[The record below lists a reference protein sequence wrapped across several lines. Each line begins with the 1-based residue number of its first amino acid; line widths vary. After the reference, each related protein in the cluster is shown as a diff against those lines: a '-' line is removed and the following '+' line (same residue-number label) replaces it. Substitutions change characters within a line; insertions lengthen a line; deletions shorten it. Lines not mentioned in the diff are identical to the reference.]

1 MTEAAAPGRSPSRLA
16 DGAAVAGIV
25 AAACAVSWWLRLPWF
40 YANFLFLG
48 LPLAYVLVR
57 SERTRRNLHAK
68 FIAKLVLFA
77 AVAYDSLCQRYA
89 GWSSA
94 TIFPFTLP
102 AGVVVEEIQWLALYF
117 PLVLAVNE
125 HFFTANR
132 MTPPRRAL
140 RTVMATGFFVGLAV
154 GIIGVLHRPFA
165 AFVYVKLGLLFQV
178 PVMGLALWANRWVL
192 RELLLIT
199 VATAPANLLIE
210 LLALQNGY
218 WAFPGDYLGM
228 VTVAGYVFPW
238 EEMIFLVVLS
248 APSLVATYALY
259 KNWKRVGASHPGG
272 AHRALDRRR
281 AGEPI
286 PREVH
291 TPALAAGERHDATHQ
306 PGCGDDRRIPPRAHA
321 GPRRRRQRGHQ
332 RARIL
337 RQRIQRCIVTVVEQL
352 TAPPAHGEHG
362 EHVVRRRDES
372 RHAASAQRRHADE
385 AMTAGTAVRHRWGS
399 EVQRRVVAKK
409 REHARLIS
417 NRFQVLLVLL
427 RHGR

>member
-272 AHRALDRRR
+272 APRALSASR
-281 AGEPI
+281 G
-286 PREVH
+286 
-291 TPALAAGERHDATHQ
+291 
-306 PGCGDDRRIPPRAHA
+306 PG
-321 GPRRRRQRGHQ
+321 
-332 RARIL
+332 
-337 RQRIQRCIVTVVEQL
+337 
-352 TAPPAHGEHG
+352 
-362 EHVVRRRDES
+362 
-372 RHAASAQRRHADE
+372 
-385 AMTAGTAVRHRWGS
+385 
-399 EVQRRVVAKK
+399 
-409 REHARLIS
+409 
-417 NRFQVLLVLL
+417 
-427 RHGR
+427 